1 MAVRILHIVGDS
13 KFGGAAL
20 GILRLAALWRSLE
33 WEVDVLTTDPEFRN
47 AARAQG
53 LPIVEWDVIWRD
65 IRPVRDLLGMAKLY
79 RLLRRSDYTI
89 VHTHTTKAGFIGR
102 IAAWMAGVPVV
113 VHTAHG
119 FAFHES
125 SSRLKIAFYTV
136 LERIAS
142 LGCRKVVA
150 VSRFHEQWGG
160 KLGIAPRHKL
170 QSIPNGIPDPLAK
183 IESKRDVIRAGWRVH
198 GGDIVLI
205 THGRLA
211 PEKGL
216 EDLIDAMEILKSSTR
231 RFVLVLVGAGVL
243 RQQLEQRVRAKAVED
258 HVRFLGFQTDIP
270 ELLCAADIVVL
281 PTWREGLSIALLE
294 AMACGRP
301 VVTTAIGSN
310 MEATADGDAALL
322 VPRANPSLLVDAIN
336 RLAQD
341 SSFRDQLAAKARRRY
356 LKEYT
361 IEKMLIGY
369 HNLYQELIKEAEDAQ
384 PVSSVLSS

>member
-1 MAVRILHIVGDS
+1 
-13 KFGGAAL
+13 
-20 GILRLAALWRSLE
+20 
-33 WEVDVLTTDPEFRN
+33 
-47 AARAQG
+47 
-53 LPIVEWDVIWRD
+53 
-65 IRPVRDLLGMAKLY
+65 MAKLY

-142 LGCRKVVA
+142 LGCCKVVA
-150 VSRFHEQWGG
+150 VSRFHKQWGG

-183 IESKRDVIRAGWRVH
+183 IESKRDVIRAGWRIP
-198 GGDIVLI
+198 GSDIVLI

-243 RQQLEQRVRAKAVED
+243 RQQLGERVRAKALED
-258 HVRFLGFQTDIP
+258 HVRFLGFQTNIP
-270 ELLCAADIVVL
+270 EMLCAADIVVL

-341 SSFRDQLAAKARRRY
+341 SSFRDRLAAKARRRY
-356 LKEYT
+356 LEEYT
-361 IEKMLIGY
+361 IEKMLTGY